1 MKIARVFYGRRVC
14 IRIRGIAE
22 LGAIMI
28 LRSAVL
34 SVLRFAKKERR
45 LVDGA
50 KPVRQSAIRVVWLMA
65 SVYYA
70 LVLFRRCGLANGTKR
85 ASRTRQFEYGARKRA
100 RER

>member
-1 MKIARVFYGRRVC
+1 M
-14 IRIRGIAE
+14 
-22 LGAIMI
+22 
-28 LRSAVL
+28 
-34 SVLRFAKKERR
+34 
-45 LVDGA
+45 DGA

-100 RER
+100 RERYNSGLILILNYTTRGSLRWGRVREL